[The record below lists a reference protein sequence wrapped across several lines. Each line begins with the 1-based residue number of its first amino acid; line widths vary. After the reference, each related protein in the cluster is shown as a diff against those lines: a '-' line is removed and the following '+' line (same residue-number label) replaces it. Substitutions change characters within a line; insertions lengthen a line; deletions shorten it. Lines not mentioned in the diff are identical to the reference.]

1 MVTTMT
7 QSEKA
12 FHVFNYAFLA
22 AATLVSVLPF
32 IHIIAVSFSS
42 YRAVSSGEV
51 GLLPIEAT
59 FNAYQHLIDDGSI
72 FNALWNTIIV
82 TVVGVAMNMVAT
94 TMVAYPLSK
103 HRIRGRSFFLWLVI
117 FTMLF
122 NGGII
127 PTFILI
133 RQLGLLDTWG
143 ALWLVG
149 LVSPFNMFVMK
160 TYFQSQPASLEE
172 SAIIDGANDI
182 QILVRIMVPVA
193 KPVIATLT
201 LFYAVALWNNYMHV
215 LFFIQS
221 PEKYTLMMELR
232 MMVRSMQEALITA
245 QSGEATEG
253 SRLMDEMITPQAIR
267 SAAIV
272 VAALPIMMVYP
283 FLQRYFV
290 KGVMLGS
297 LKG

>member
-1 MVTTMT
+1 
-7 QSEKA
+7 
-12 FHVFNYAFLA
+12 
-22 AATLVSVLPF
+22 
-32 IHIIAVSFSS
+32 
-42 YRAVSSGEV
+42 
-51 GLLPIEAT
+51 
-59 FNAYQHLIDDGSI
+59 
-72 FNALWNTIIV
+72 
-82 TVVGVAMNMVAT
+82 
-94 TMVAYPLSK
+94 
-103 HRIRGRSFFLWLVI
+103 
-117 FTMLF
+117 MLF

-133 RQLGLLDTWG
+133 RQLGLLDTWW
-143 ALWLVG
+143 ALWFIG

-182 QILVRIMVPVA
+182 QILTRIMVPVSM
-193 KPVIATLT
+193 PVIATLT

-215 LFFIQS
+215 LFYIQD
-221 PEKYTLMMELR
+221 PQKYTLMMELR

-245 QSGEATEG
+245 ESGQATEG

-267 SAAIV
+267 AAAIV
-272 VAALPIMMVYP
+272 VSALPIMMVYP